1 MILEQNKYNGI
12 YYAIYKNWGSLIGFI
27 GDEYIIYNTKIIEK
41 WMNTKVDYYIIRLND
56 ILFDLDPEK
65 DWIGFKYSPD
75 TSIDEVKR
83 DLYRK
88 ISMYNCIPIICT
100 TKEE

>member
-1 MILEQNKYNGI
+1 MILEQNKYNGM
-12 YYAIYKNWGSLIGFI
+12 YYAIYKNRGSLIGFI
-27 GDEYIIYNTKIIEK
+27 GDKYIIYNTKIIEK
-41 WMNTKVDYYIIRLND
+41 WMDTKVDYYIIRLND
-56 ILFDLDPEK
+56 ILFDLDPGK

-75 TSIDEVKR
+75 TPLEEVKR

-88 ISMYNCIPIICT
+88 INMYNCMPAICI